1 MPAGQQLGVLAAFVE
16 LPDRLRERVRCD
28 VLELREGSCLA
39 SWIACHTRIGLSGM
53 LMKSTPSGL
62 RASMTALVTAGEAAI
77 VPASPIPLT
86 PSELTGDGVTVRS
99 VS

>member
-1 MPAGQQLGVLAAFVE
+1 MPAPPGSPARPASGV
-16 LPDRLRERVRCD
+16 
-28 VLELREGSCLA
+28 
-39 SWIACHTRIGLSGM
+39 SGM

-62 RASMTALVTAGEAAI
+62 SASMTALMTAGDAAI
-77 VPASPIPLT
+77 VPASPTPLT